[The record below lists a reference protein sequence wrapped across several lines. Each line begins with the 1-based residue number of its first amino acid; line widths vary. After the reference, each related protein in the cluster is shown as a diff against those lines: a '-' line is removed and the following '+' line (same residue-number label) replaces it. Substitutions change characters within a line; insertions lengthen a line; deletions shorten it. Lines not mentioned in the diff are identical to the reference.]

1 VTGADQLKAVD
12 GLSLSAEHRAALCP
26 GEAVT
31 DENGKLHHLPRF
43 FFEVPSW
50 EEAHSLRLAT
60 HFSLS
65 ELITVDAREA
75 NLLLRTFPHYAPCA
89 IVALA
94 RYLEDLRREVDAPVF
109 ISANGGYRSPS
120 HRINRGASLHSWGTA
135 ADIYRI
141 GDTYLDDEKS
151 IARYAEIAAS
161 LGAEV
166 RVRRYKDGDD
176 HLQVDLGY
184 LTIVPRGC
192 SESQKKIEARPADIV
207 TFRRRGPSSAWKR
220 SSA

>member
-1 VTGADQLKAVD
+1 VTSPSELRAVD
-12 GLSLSAEHRAALCP
+12 GLTLSAAHRAALRP

-50 EEAHSLRLAT
+50 KEAHSLRVAT
-60 HFSLS
+60 HFNLS
-65 ELITVDAREA
+65 ELMTVDSREA
-75 NLLLRTFPHYAPCA
+75 DLLLRTFPHYVPCA
-89 IVALA
+89 ILALA

-109 ISANGGYRSPS
+109 ISANGGYRSPA
-120 HRINRGASLHSWGTA
+120 HRVNAGPCVHSWGTA

-141 GDTYLDDEKS
+141 GDTYLDNEKS
-151 IARYAEIAAS
+151 IERYGRVAAS

-166 RVRRYKDGDD
+166 FVRSYVPGDD

-184 LTIVPRGC
+184 LTIVPRQC
-192 SESQKKIEARPADIV
+192 SEI
-207 TFRRRGPSSAWKR
+207 
-220 SSA
+220 